1 MPTIAIVHLEKNIL
15 IALRIAL
22 ENEGF
27 AVRTYADTAKAD
39 ELIENPPDL
48 YILPRRGRP
57 VTGIALFKRI
67 REHNQVP
74 VVFLTVHP
82 EIVQAELA
90 TMGLAAQAYIEM
102 PFLQRA
108 VIEQIRALLA

>member
-1 MPTIAIVHLEKNIL
+1 MPTIAIIHPEKNIL
-15 IALRIAL
+15 IALRLAL
-22 ENEGF
+22 EAEGF

-74 VVFLTVHP
+74 VIFLTVHP

-90 TMGLAAQAYIEM
+90 TMGLEPQAYIEM
-102 PFLQRA
+102 PFSQRL
-108 VIEQIRALLA
+108 VVKQIRELLA